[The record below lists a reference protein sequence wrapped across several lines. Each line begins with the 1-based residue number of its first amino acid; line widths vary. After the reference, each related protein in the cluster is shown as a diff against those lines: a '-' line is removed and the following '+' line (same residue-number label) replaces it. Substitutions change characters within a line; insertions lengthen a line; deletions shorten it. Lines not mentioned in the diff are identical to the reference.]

1 MWERIVLNL
10 LSNALK
16 FTFEGKVTVRQR
28 VEGSEAVLTVSDTGT
43 GIPEDELPRLFERFH
58 RVLGARARTNEGSG
72 IGLALVSDLVRLHG
86 GRISARS
93 QLDEGSELEVR
104 VPLGFRHLEADR
116 VEHGV
121 SGTEVC
127 QADAYVE
134 EAMRWLPTDAPA
146 FVPADRA
153 APSCPASCSPT
164 TTPTCATTWSVSSTA
179 GSRSPRSGRAPR
191 RSPPC
196 ARSGPISC

>member
-1 MWERIVLNL
+1 M
-10 LSNALK
+10 
-16 FTFEGKVTVRQR
+16 
-28 VEGSEAVLTVSDTGT
+28 LTVSDTGT

-58 RVLGARARTNEGSG
+58 RVLGARARTHEGSG

-86 GRISARS
+86 GRIAARS
-93 QLDEGSELEVR
+93 RLDEGSEFEVR

-116 VEHGV
+116 VEHGE
-121 SGTEVC
+121 SGTEVR

-146 FVPADRA
+146 SAPPGRGL

-164 TTPTCATTWSVSSTA
+164 TTPTCATTWSVSSRA
-179 GSRSPRSGRAPR
+179 GSRSTRSGRAPR

-196 ARSGPISC
+196 ARAGPISC